1 VKILHTA
8 DWHVGK
14 ALAGRSR
21 AEEHQAVL
29 GEITDLARSEAV
41 DLILVTGDLFDSA
54 SPSAEA
60 ERIVY
65 EALLDLSQIA
75 QVVLLPGNHDSERRL
90 AAVGPLLELARVN
103 VRSFVSPDCLEF
115 MTPAGEKA
123 RIATV
128 PWLSQ
133 RYIVK
138 ADQLMGHDADEL
150 SGHFE
155 ERMRRI
161 IKQLTASFSDDAVN
175 IVAAHLTIGAA
186 THGGGERTAHTILDY
201 CVPPTVFPSS
211 AHYVA
216 LGHIHK
222 MQKMAGPCP
231 IYYAGAPLHL
241 DFSDDEDDRH
251 VLLVEASPGAPAD
264 VRPVALAAGRKL
276 RTLKGTMAD
285 LTALQGTTGDA
296 YLRVLVS
303 EAARVGLGDEV
314 RELFGEQVIKVIIDA
329 PEPAEGRSPGH
340 TPGATPHDLFGEYL
354 ASKSIE
360 DPALVALFDRLYEEA
375 HATHPA

>member
-14 ALAGRSR
+14 ALQGRSR
-21 AEEHQAVL
+21 SEEHRTVL
-29 GEITDLARSEAV
+29 AEIADVARAESV
-41 DLILVTGDLFDSA
+41 DLILVAGDLFDSA

-65 EALLDLSQIA
+65 RALLDLNDA
-75 QVVLLPGNHDSERRL
+75 APVVVVPGNHDSEQRL
-90 AAVGPLLELARVN
+90 AAIAPLFDIAGVRVRSN
-103 VRSFVSPDCLEF
+103 VRTLECLEIV
-115 MTPAGEKA
+115 TEAGEKA

-133 RYIVK
+133 RHIIR
-138 ADQLMGHDADEL
+138 ADQLMNQEADQH
-150 SGHFE
+150 SQHFE

-161 IKQLTASFSDDAVN
+161 IAQLTSTFEDDAVN

-186 THGGGERTAHTILDY
+186 EHGGGERTAHTILDY
-201 CVPPTVFPSS
+201 CVPATVFPST

-241 DFSDDEDDRH
+241 DFSDSVDDRY
-251 VLLVEASPGAPAD
+251 VLIVEGAPGVPVE
-264 VRPVALAAGRKL
+264 VRPIPLQSGRTLRTIRGTLADLAAL
-276 RTLKGTMAD
+276 S
-285 LTALQGTTGDA
+285 GTTADDF
-296 YLRVLVS
+296 LRVIVT
-303 EAARVGLGDEV
+303 EPGRVGLGDEV
-314 RELFGEQVIKVIIDA
+314 RELFPNAVKVIIDA
-329 PEPAEGRSPGH
+329 PDEEGRKPRRSAGASPRE
-340 TPGATPHDLFGEYL
+340 LFGEYL
-354 ASKSIE
+354 ASKDIE
-360 DPALVALFDRLYEEA
+360 DPRLVALFDKLYEEA
-375 HATHPA
+375 YASDPA